1 MNAKQPVCL
10 LDAPKM
16 AAALERL
23 ADAVLSACGQDPN
36 LVLIGIRTRGLP
48 LAERLR
54 ERLMARLGQTLPLG
68 SLDITLYRDDIAEKR
83 GVPIVRPTEIPFPL
97 KDKTVLLVDDVAYT
111 GRTVRAALDALQ
123 DHGRPK
129 RVYYAVL
136 VDRGGR
142 ELPIQPDFT
151 GAQIEAISG
160 QRVSVKMRELDQED
174 GVFLEGQA

>member
-1 MNAKQPVCL
+1 MNATQPVCL
-10 LDAPKM
+10 LDAPQM
-16 AAALERL
+16 ASALERL
-23 ADAVLSACGQDPN
+23 AETVLQDCGQDPN

-54 ERLMARLGQTLPLG
+54 ERLMGRLGRQLPLG

-83 GVPIVRPTEIPFPL
+83 GIPIVRPTEIPFPL
-97 KDKTVLLVDDVAYT
+97 KDKTVLLVDDVAFT

-142 ELPIQPDFT
+142 ELPIQPDYT
-151 GAQIEAISG
+151 GAKIEVDPS
-160 QRVSVKMRELDQED
+160 QRVRVKMRELDQED
-174 GVFLEGQA
+174 GVFLEAKA

>member
-1 MNAKQPVCL
+1 MSDTQPVCL

-23 ADAVLSACGQDPN
+23 ADTILGSCAQDPN

-54 ERLMARLGQTLPLG
+54 ERLMARTGQALPLG
-68 SLDITLYRDDIAEKR
+68 TLDITLYRDDIAEKR

-97 KDKTVLLVDDVAYT
+97 KDKVVLLVDDVAFT

-123 DHGRPK
+123 DHGRPRK
-129 RVYYAVL
+129 VLYAVL

-142 ELPIQPDFT
+142 ELPIQPDFV
-151 GAQIEAISG
+151 GATLEVAPG
-160 QRVSVKMRELDQED
+160 QRVRVKMRELDQED
-174 GVFLEGQA
+174 GVYLETSN